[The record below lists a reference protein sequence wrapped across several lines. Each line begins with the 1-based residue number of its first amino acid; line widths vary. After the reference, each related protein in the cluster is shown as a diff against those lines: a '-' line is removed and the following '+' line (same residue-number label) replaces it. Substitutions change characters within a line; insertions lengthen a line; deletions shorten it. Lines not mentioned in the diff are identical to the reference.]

1 MIPLLVKMNDVN
13 LTHTTIHYTL
23 HTTHYNTLQY
33 TTIHY
38 TLHTTHYTLH
48 TTHYT
53 LHTTHYVK
61 KTGLPCRRLFGF
73 YFYTL
78 FIN

>member
-13 LTHTTIHYTL
+13 LTHTTIHYNTL
-23 HTTHYNTLQY
+23 HTTHYTLQY

-38 TLHTTHYTLH
+38 NTLHTTHYTLH

-53 LHTTHYVK
+53 L
-61 KTGLPCRRLFGF
+61 C
-73 YFYTL
+73 
-78 FIN
+78 